1 VEAVFRSRRPAS
13 ICPAGASE
21 GDAYTWGERLPR
33 PAARTRKKWTP
44 AQPYRG
50 RASGTAASICAL
62 NLSGA
67 PHRGRRLR
75 KHLRSL
81 LGKRKPRNRY
91 KHLSPIAFRKTRH
104 CKHLHCQRGVRKHLR
119 TLRADLIGQPCARG
133 GRVASGPRDRA
144 RKQGVATDARRPAWR
159 CNRPRSRM
167 ADIQRRGVDR
177 WRWWRA
183 GSSEGASEAEG
194 ARHGAGWST

>member
-1 VEAVFRSRRPAS
+1 VEAVFRSHRPAS

-119 TLRADLIGQPCARG
+119 TLRADLIGQPCARE
-133 GRVASGPRDRA
+133 GRVASGGTLAIAPANKEWRPTPGGLHGD
-144 RKQGVATDARRPAWR
+144 ATGREVGWPTS
-159 CNRPRSRM
+159 N
-167 ADIQRRGVDR
+167 G
-177 WRWWRA
+177 
-183 GSSEGASEAEG
+183 GA
-194 ARHGAGWST
+194 